1 MCPCRCFGD
10 SYYAT
15 TDIIALGMG
24 TSYDTEEFRNKLAE
38 GLRFFAAHESLY
50 AVHCQEG
57 RDRTGVVAALLECF
71 MGAGY
76 DEENRGRPIVL
87 FGYSQG
93 ADHVFR
99 LLEEYFGDEK
109 LYSQLIAAYT
119 IGWGWSYEAAE
130 RFPQIVPAT
139 GEDDIGCVI
148 SYDAEAPEV
157 EDTIVT
163 PRGERHFAI
172 NPLSWNTFA
181 PMTLPARHARTSCPM
196 SWVPYGPCP
205 GDWPNTPVG

>member
-1 MCPCRCFGD
+1 
-10 SYYAT
+10 
-15 TDIIALGMG
+15 MG
-24 TSYDTEEFRNKLAE
+24 TSFDTEEFRNKLAE
-38 GLRFFAAHESLY
+38 GLRFFAAHEGPY

-57 RDRTGVVAALLECF
+57 RDRTGVVAVLLECF

-76 DEENRGRPIVL
+76 DEENRSRPIVL

-130 RFPQIVPAT
+130 RFPQIVPVT

-163 PRGERHFAI
+163 PWGERHFAI
-172 NPLSWNTFA
+172 NPLNWNTFA
-181 PMTLPARHARTSCPM
+181 PMTLPARHARTSCSM

-205 GDWPNTPVG
+205 GDWTNTPVG